1 MVRPTLID
9 LNPAE
14 LKYYSF
20 KIILHNCNGSFNVW
34 SPKICV
40 PKATKSINM
49 KAFNMITNED
59 EVKPWRNIFHVAVSA
74 NSIVQYV
81 IQIKNWIIK
90 YVNMNVKIIVT
101 WL

>member
-20 KIILHNCNGSFNVW
+20 KIILPNCNGSFNAL

-40 PKATKSINM
+40 PKATKSIDM

-59 EVKPWRNIFHVAVSA
+59 EAETMAKHIPCSSKCKF
-74 NSIVQYV
+74 NSTTCNSNQ
-81 IQIKNWIIK
+81 KLN
-90 YVNMNVKIIVT
+90 NKIC
-101 WL
+101 